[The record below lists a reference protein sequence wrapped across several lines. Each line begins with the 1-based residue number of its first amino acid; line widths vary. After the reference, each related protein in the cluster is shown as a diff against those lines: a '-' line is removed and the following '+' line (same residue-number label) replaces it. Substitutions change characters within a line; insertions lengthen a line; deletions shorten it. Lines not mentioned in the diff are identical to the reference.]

1 VSRNGASADFFSASP
16 LPCPTSSFYRLSMS
30 LRIKFTLLI
39 TFLLAIIIA
48 GISVSLFFTYKQLYR
63 AQLEQNRQKIFKDF
77 NYTCTEA
84 VTVRDEI
91 LIVNTIRSLI
101 ETHRPS
107 IVYAGYVSPTGI
119 ILSSIRDNLRQD
131 SFNYRI
137 FKLSRPADDNFM
149 SERSEEIFEMGLP
162 IMVKGEYGGTVKVG
176 FSQDYLNKQIEDTV
190 VLLAKKIGIVS
201 AAALLVGILFA
212 FILSAHLNKPIKILS
227 QAAVKLGEGDL
238 TVQVAVDRNDE
249 LGKLSNTFNE
259 MARRVKEID
268 ELKDSFVSSVSHELR
283 SPLAAIDGYCD
294 FLLDGLDKNMTPD
307 KQKKALEII
316 RDSTVRL
323 TNFINNILDLAK
335 IKAGR
340 LEIKPIPTD
349 MKDIAE
355 EIMQLFVPLAARESK
370 KLVVD
375 IAPDLPRIYVDPERV
390 KQVITNLL
398 GNSLKF
404 TPSEAVITISAVQ
417 VNDRIIEIS
426 LSDTGVGI
434 PQADLPKVFEKFY
447 QVKEGAN
454 KKPKGTGLGLAIV
467 AEIVKLHG
475 GNITVE
481 STVGKGTTFR
491 FTMPVWR
498 QV

>member
-1 VSRNGASADFFSASP
+1 
-16 LPCPTSSFYRLSMS
+16 MS

-190 VLLAKKIGIVS
+190 
-201 AAALLVGILFA
+201 
-212 FILSAHLNKPIKILS
+212 
-227 QAAVKLGEGDL
+227 
-238 TVQVAVDRNDE
+238 
-249 LGKLSNTFNE
+249 
-259 MARRVKEID
+259 
-268 ELKDSFVSSVSHELR
+268 
-283 SPLAAIDGYCD
+283 
-294 FLLDGLDKNMTPD
+294 
-307 KQKKALEII
+307 
-316 RDSTVRL
+316 
-323 TNFINNILDLAK
+323 
-335 IKAGR
+335 
-340 LEIKPIPTD
+340 
-349 MKDIAE
+349 
-355 EIMQLFVPLAARESK
+355 
-370 KLVVD
+370 
-375 IAPDLPRIYVDPERV
+375 
-390 KQVITNLL
+390 
-398 GNSLKF
+398 
-404 TPSEAVITISAVQ
+404 
-417 VNDRIIEIS
+417 
-426 LSDTGVGI
+426 
-434 PQADLPKVFEKFY
+434 
-447 QVKEGAN
+447 
-454 KKPKGTGLGLAIV
+454 
-467 AEIVKLHG
+467 
-475 GNITVE
+475 
-481 STVGKGTTFR
+481 
-491 FTMPVWR
+491 
-498 QV
+498 

>member
-1 VSRNGASADFFSASP
+1 
-16 LPCPTSSFYRLSMS
+16 M
-30 LRIKFTLLI
+30 
-39 TFLLAIIIA
+39 
-48 GISVSLFFTYKQLYR
+48 
-63 AQLEQNRQKIFKDF
+63 
-77 NYTCTEA
+77 
-84 VTVRDEI
+84 
-91 LIVNTIRSLI
+91 
-101 ETHRPS
+101 
-107 IVYAGYVSPTGI
+107 
-119 ILSSIRDNLRQD
+119 
-131 SFNYRI
+131 
-137 FKLSRPADDNFM
+137 
-149 SERSEEIFEMGLP
+149 
-162 IMVKGEYGGTVKVG
+162 
-176 FSQDYLNKQIEDTV
+176 
-190 VLLAKKIGIVS
+190 LAKKIGIVS